1 MIALLIA
8 PSPPPPP
15 TSHLPPLPLLVS
27 LPAPAPT
34 AASAPLY
41 ELECLI
47 GLLLNPYYFC
57 SPATPVICLFR
68 PPPVQFDAP

>member
-1 MIALLIA
+1 LLIA
-8 PSPPPPP
+8 PSP
-15 TSHLPPLPLLVS
+15 SPLFLDALHRYLAVS
-27 LPAPAPT
+27 AI
-34 AASAPLY
+34 LY

-68 PPPVQFDAP
+68 PPAVQFHAP